1 MELLK
6 NYWREILM
14 FIMAIVIIILAQDC
28 KPKEEIKVTYQD
40 VEKIVPGSEGVFT
53 KPKSQTE
60 LPSKG
65 VDSIIYR
72 NKTIYSTHPIDK
84 ELAERLKNAKDSI
97 EVMKIAI
104 EASQERENITDFS
117 NDKLDLKVH
126 TLVQGQLK
134 DIKVDYKIHPQKVT
148 VQEKTIEKTVLI
160 KDNFGTIILGKY
172 NHTLDPNN
180 PSSLEVGGGIRIKKV
195 SILGTINTNKQI
207 GIGTVIE
214 L

>member
-6 NYWREILM
+6 RWWRELLI
-14 FIMAIVIIILAQDC
+14 IVFLIILITDCNPKQDST
-28 KPKEEIKVTYQD
+28 KVTIKD
-40 VEKIVPGSEGVFT
+40 VEIEVPGSEGVFT
-53 KPKSQTE
+53 KPKLQTE

-72 NKTIYSTHPIDK
+72 NKVIYSTHPIDK
-84 ELAERLKNAKDSI
+84 DLSERLKNAKDSL

-117 NDKLDLKVH
+117 NEKLDLKVH

-134 DIKVDYKIHPQKVT
+134 DIKVDYKIHPQKIT
-148 VQEKTIEKTVLI
+148 LQEKTIEKTII
-160 KDNFGTIILGKY
+160 KEDNFGVLVTGKY
-172 NHTLDPNN
+172 NHTIDPKN

-195 SILGTINTNKQI
+195 SVLGTVNTNKQI

>member
-1 MELLK
+1 MRELIK
-6 NYWREILM
+6 RWWREALIIGL
-14 FIMAIVIIILAQDC
+14 IVTLLLTKNCNPQ
-28 KPKEEIKVTYQD
+28 ESTKVTIKD
-40 VEKIVPGSEGVFT
+40 VEVEVPGSDGVFT
-53 KPKSQTE
+53 QPKSQTE

-180 PSSLEVGGGIRIKKV
+180 PSSLEVGAGIRIKKV

>member
-6 NYWREILM
+6 KYWREILI
-14 FIMAIVIIILAQDC
+14 FLLIVVLVTDC
-28 KPKEEIKVTYQD
+28 DPKEKTTVTYKD
-40 VEKIVPGSEGVFT
+40 VEVEVPGSEGVFAE
-53 KPKSQTE
+53 PKSQTE

-65 VDSIIYR
+65 KDSVEIKG
-72 NKTIYSTHPIDK
+72 NTIYSTHPLDK
-84 ELAERLKNAKDSI
+84 VLAERLKNAKDSLEI
-97 EVMKIAI
+97 LRIAI

-134 DIKVDYKIHPQKVT
+134 DIKVDYKIHPQKVI
-148 VQEKTIEKTVLI
+148 VQEKTIEKTVLV

-172 NHTLDPNN
+172 NHTLDPTTPN
-180 PSSLEVGGGIRIKKV
+180 SLEVGAGIRIKKF
-195 SILGTINTNKQI
+195 SILGTINTNNQV
-207 GIGTVIE
+207 GIGALVE

>member
-6 NYWREILM
+6 KWWREGTM
-14 FIMAIVIIILAQDC
+14 FIMTIIIIILAQDC
-28 KPKEEIKVTYQD
+28 NPKEEIKVTYKD
-40 VEKIVPGSEGVFT
+40 VEKIIPGSEGVFT

-72 NKTIYSTHPIDK
+72 NKTIYSTHPLDR
-84 ELAERLKNAKDSI
+84 ELAEKLRNAKDSI
-97 EVMKIAI
+97 EVMRIAI

-134 DIKVDYKIHPQKVT
+134 DIKVDYKIHPQKII
-148 VQEKTIEKTVLI
+148 VQEKTIEKTI
-160 KDNFGTIILGKY
+160 IQKDNFGWLVTGKY
-172 NHTLDPNN
+172 NHTLDPIN

-195 SILGTINTNKQI
+195 SVLGTINTNKQL
-207 GIGTVIE
+207 GIGTIIE